1 MKKKFTKLN
10 HEIFYNE
17 FLFQKSYTVFQKKK
31 QNTRKTKNFT
41 PNNKTFTP
49 NQKKFIDISME
60 CIYMIISEKT
70 SIFFLMTDV
79 ETFLIN
85 RDF

>member
-17 FLFQKSYTVFQKKK
+17 FLFQKSYTVFQKK

-41 PNNKTFTP
+41 PNFN
-49 NQKKFIDISME
+49 
-60 CIYMIISEKT
+60 
-70 SIFFLMTDV
+70 IFFNDRR
-79 ETFLIN
+79 
-85 RDF
+85 RDIFN